1 MCRKTKVTLSSGDHL
16 RSKHASKQTNKQK
29 QEERDGGKQEK
40 LQCPNAQ
47 HKAEMDGE

>member
-29 QEERDGGKQEK
+29 QEATTVRMQMCLESWM
-40 LQCPNAQ
+40 AS
-47 HKAEMDGE
+47 